1 MPTPNDPTALPL
13 AGIRV
18 LELGTFVTGPYA
30 AAMLGDM
37 GADVIKVEPPAGD
50 PMRGWSED
58 AYSPYFQ
65 AYNKS
70 KRSIALDLRDPRDR
84 KVVDALIAESDAL
97 IHNYRPGVADRLG
110 VGADQARAL
119 NPRLVYCRIS
129 GFGESGPYAARPS
142 YNQVVQS
149 ISGLD
154 SLIVDEARPTPV
166 GPNFGDTMTGIY
178 ASHAILAALVRR
190 ERTGEGAVVDV
201 TMVGSMLAFL
211 SADVQDYMAT
221 GIAPRSGSRP
231 AFSQSYMVQAGDGLP
246 ITIHLSSPEKF
257 WRGLLA
263 AIERPELADDPRF
276 ATWADR
282 KNHYAELRD
291 ELQAAFARYPRAEWL
306 RRLEEH
312 DVPSAPMNDI
322 AEALAD
328 IQVDHLGAVT
338 EISGAGGPRTVVA
351 SPARINDVPMLGR
364 PAPRLAEH
372 AEAILA
378 ELGLS
383 AVKPQES
390 T

>member
-1 MPTPNDPTALPL
+1 MPTPSSPPL

-30 AAMLGDM
+30 AAMLGDL
-37 GADVIKVEPPAGD
+37 GAEVIKVEPPAGD

-70 KRSIALDLRDPRDR
+70 KRSIALDLRDHGDR
-84 KVVDALIAESDAL
+84 EVVHALIARSDVL

-110 VGADQARAL
+110 VGAEQAREL

-129 GFGESGPYAARPS
+129 GFGEAGPYVERPS

-154 SLIVDEARPTPV
+154 SLVVDESHPTPV

-178 ASHAILAALVRR
+178 ASHAVLAALLRR
-190 ERTGEGAVVDV
+190 ERTGVGAVVDV
-201 TMVGSMLAFL
+201 TMLGSMLAFL
-211 SADVQDYMAT
+211 AADVQDYLAT
-221 GIAPRSGSRP
+221 GVAPRSGSRP

-246 ITIHLSSPEKF
+246 LTIHLSSPEKF
-257 WRGLLA
+257 WVGLLA

-276 ATWADR
+276 GSWAHR
-282 KNHYAELRD
+282 KEHYAELRD
-291 ELQAAFARYPRAEWL
+291 ELQETFARYPRAEWL
-306 RRLEEH
+306 RRLERH
-312 DVPSAPMNDI
+312 DVPSAPLNDI

-328 IQVDHLGAVT
+328 PQVVHLGAVT
-338 EISGAGGPRTVVA
+338 ELSGAAGPRTVVA
-351 SPARINDVPMLGR
+351 SPARIDDVPMPGT

-372 AEAILA
+372 AEAIRA
-378 ELGLS
+378 ELGLT
-383 AVKPQES
+383 ALRPAR
-390 T
+390 